1 MSVEDIIF
9 LMRKDKVGFIN
20 SNCCDV
26 CKIDTQLQ
34 VHTLRIEHGSVE
46 IPSFSSHVILQ
57 LANGGEKRNLISSN
71 DHVIF
76 LL

>member
-34 VHTLRIEHGSVE
+34 LHTLRIEHGSVE
-46 IPSFSSHVILQ
+46 IPSFSSHVEIYLMC
-57 LANGGEKRNLISSN
+57 ECSSLMEGRRE
-71 DHVIF
+71 IF